1 MFNFQCQTAAL
12 DELFGNPRECFRRY
26 QTAQILLHSLAQQS
40 KNSRDKESLN
50 KCKIFVIG
58 APFSRLPTSIK
69 FAPFSRLPTSMKFA
83 PFSRLPTSIKFV
95 TLGAFQSK
103 ARKFSKCLLSL
114 QLKSLI
120 RTKGRVQLS
129 CSAAYWYL
137 YITRLNPLSADY
149 SQLYLIVT

>member
-69 FAPFSRLPTSMKFA
+69 FAPFSRLPTS
-83 PFSRLPTSIKFV
+83 IKFV

-120 RTKGRVQLS
+120 RTKGRVQLL

>member
-69 FAPFSRLPTSMKFA
+69 F
-83 PFSRLPTSIKFV
+83 V

-149 SQLYLIVT
+149 SKLYLIVT

>member
-69 FAPFSRLPTSMKFA
+69 FAPFSRLPTS
-83 PFSRLPTSIKFV
+83 IKFV